1 LQNGKYGL
9 PNIILDVWQQL
20 FEFWNY

>member
-1 LQNGKYGL
+1 LQNVNNEL